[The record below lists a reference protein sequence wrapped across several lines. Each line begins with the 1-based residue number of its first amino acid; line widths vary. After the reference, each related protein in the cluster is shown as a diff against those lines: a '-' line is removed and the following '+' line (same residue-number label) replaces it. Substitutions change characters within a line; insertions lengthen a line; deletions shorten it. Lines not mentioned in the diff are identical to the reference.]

1 MTGDAAPA
9 IDRASRW
16 RSLCSS
22 CRQVFGL
29 PDYDRYLAH
38 AARAHPGQPVLSRE
52 AYCALAI
59 ERRYGGGAG
68 PRCC

>member
-1 MTGDAAPA
+1 MTPA
-9 IDRASRW
+9 EDGRSPRW
-16 RSLCSS
+16 RDFCSA
-22 CRQVFGL
+22 CRQVFGM

-38 AARAHPGQPVLSRE
+38 AAVTHPGQPVMTRD

-68 PRCC
+68 KCC